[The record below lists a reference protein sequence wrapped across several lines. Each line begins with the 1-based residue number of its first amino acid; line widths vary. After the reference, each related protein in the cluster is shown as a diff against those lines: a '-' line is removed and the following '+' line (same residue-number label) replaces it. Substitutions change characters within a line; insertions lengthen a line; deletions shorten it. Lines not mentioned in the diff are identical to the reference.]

1 MKDSFLKLKKIKP
14 VYDMIYKLM
23 MSFCKILLI
32 GDILIT
38 AWSILGR
45 YIPFIKS
52 PSWGEETVLTMMVYM
67 AVLSATLAIRN
78 RAHIRMTAFDKYMS
92 KKNLLISD
100 MISDIAVFLLG
111 VFLFAYGMKICISPL
126 VTLGRY
132 ASIPG
137 LSKFWQYFSVP
148 VAGAGM
154 AFFELEQVYMRIVE
168 LISMNEK
175 QKESEKKSEE
185 RKIELAG

>member
-1 MKDSFLKLKKIKP
+1 MKDFFLKLKKVKP
-14 VYDMIYKLM
+14 VYDMIYNLM
-23 MSFCKILLI
+23 MTFCKILLI

-52 PSWGEETVLTMMVYM
+52 PGWGEEAVLTMMVYM

-100 MISDIAVFLLG
+100 MISDIAVFVLG
-111 VFLFAYGMKICISPL
+111 VFLFVYGMKICISPL
-126 VTLGRY
+126 AMLGRY
-132 ASIPG
+132 VSMPG

-154 AFFELEQVYMRIVE
+154 VVFELEQIYLRIAE
-168 LISMNEK
+168 LIKMNEK
-175 QKESEKKSEE
+175 EKNSEE
-185 RKIELAG
+185 REIEIAG

>member
-1 MKDSFLKLKKIKP
+1 
-14 VYDMIYKLM
+14 
-23 MSFCKILLI
+23 
-32 GDILIT
+32 
-38 AWSILGR
+38 
-45 YIPFIKS
+45 
-52 PSWGEETVLTMMVYM
+52 MMVYM

-126 VTLGRY
+126 VMLGRY

-154 AFFELEQVYMRIVE
+154 AIFELEQIYMRIVE

-175 QKESEKKSEE
+175 EKKSEKKSEKRE
-185 RKIELAG
+185 IGLAD